1 MKQLY
6 IIIFSLVIG
15 MFLPMV
21 SFSQQIQSLDKVYI
35 KVEIKG
41 LACPF
46 CAYGMERKLKKVS
59 GVKNVDI
66 KLKKGMA
73 YIVTTPEQ
81 KPEEQT
87 LKDVILEAGFT
98 PGEILYS
105 HKPLDN
111 S

>member
-1 MKQLY
+1 
-6 IIIFSLVIG
+6 
-15 MFLPMV
+15 
-21 SFSQQIQSLDKVYI
+21 
-35 KVEIKG
+35 
-41 LACPF
+41 
-46 CAYGMERKLKKVS
+46 
-59 GVKNVDI
+59 
-66 KLKKGMA
+66 MA

-105 HKPLDN
+105 DKPLDN